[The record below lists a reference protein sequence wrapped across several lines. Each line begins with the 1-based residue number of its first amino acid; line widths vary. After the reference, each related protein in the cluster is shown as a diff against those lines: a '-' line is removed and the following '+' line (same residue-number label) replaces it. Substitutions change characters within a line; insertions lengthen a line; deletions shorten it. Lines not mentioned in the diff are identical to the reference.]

1 MEVPV
6 DGIISE
12 EYYAVQYVKKYYIG
26 RALITLDSNQVKV
39 KFLHNAGAG
48 KFGWPRRDDIDK
60 VHMSSIFYGPISLH
74 QSGPFTVPKRHEIE
88 KVYNE
93 IH

>member
-1 MEVPV
+1 MSGGIGVNGAQYLHSRSQKSHLLSLHRGCLMEVPV

-48 KFGWPRRDDIDK
+48 KFG
-60 VHMSSIFYGPISLH
+60 
-74 QSGPFTVPKRHEIE
+74 
-88 KVYNE
+88 
-93 IH
+93 